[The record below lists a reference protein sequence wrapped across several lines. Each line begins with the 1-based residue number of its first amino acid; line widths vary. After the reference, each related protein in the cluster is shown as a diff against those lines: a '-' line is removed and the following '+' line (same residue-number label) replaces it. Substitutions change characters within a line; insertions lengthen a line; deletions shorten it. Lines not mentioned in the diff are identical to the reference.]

1 MDVVEV
7 GKIAVCCRIRPPETI
22 DSSTTSSSTD
32 AKQSREGRSRSRGST
47 PIETDDRHVR
57 LKPEYA
63 ALAEHNTIH
72 GGGIAGSAAAAVAAG
87 RLSTGARGGRR
98 RGSWGFTFDDVM
110 EEGCRQD
117 EVYRRCAKC
126 IVDSALVGL
135 NGTVMACE
143 LSLSSLLRVSTRYLV
158 PRRSNELVVVFDARR
173 AEFLSV
179 LHVRNVTT

>member
-1 MDVVEV
+1 M
-7 GKIAVCCRIRPPETI
+7 
-22 DSSTTSSSTD
+22 
-32 AKQSREGRSRSRGST
+32 
-47 PIETDDRHVR
+47 R

-63 ALAEHNTIH
+63 ALAEHNSSTTGSNS
-72 GGGIAGSAAAAVAAG
+72 GGGGVGSSTADDDDAVAA
-87 RLSTGARGGRR
+87 RHLSAGARGGRRR

-143 LSLSSLLRVSTRYLV
+143 
-158 PRRSNELVVVFDARR
+158 
-173 AEFLSV
+173 
-179 LHVRNVTT
+179 